1 MGYTKELADPWGL
14 LLAASAGCVAWAI
27 HLPAVGAIAVGL
39 AILAGRAGLA
49 HLNRDPEGERP
60 EVEVAAHSEE
70 AACLLRASAAENDF
84 AAALDEHRPGPLADR
99 VPALTGSVA
108 AAVDALYRL
117 AGRVTLANRVL
128 AEADTETHARL
139 TAARTRLL
147 SDLEAGT
154 AGLESLVEQ
163 AGALRKLTQTS
174 LTALSESV
182 AALRHSLADT
192 EETTRRAVGA

>member
-14 LLAASAGCVAWAI
+14 LLAASAGGVAWAI
-27 HLPAVGAIAVGL
+27 HLPAVGAVAVGL

-49 HLNRDPEGERP
+49 HLTRDPEGERP
-60 EVEVAAHSEE
+60 EVEVAAHSDE
-70 AACLLRASAAENDF
+70 AACLLRASAAEDGF
-84 AAALDEHRPGPLADR
+84 AAALTDHPGPLTDR
-99 VPALTGSVA
+99 VSALTGSVA
-108 AAVDALYRL
+108 AVVDALYRL

-163 AGALRKLTQTS
+163 AAALRKLTQTS